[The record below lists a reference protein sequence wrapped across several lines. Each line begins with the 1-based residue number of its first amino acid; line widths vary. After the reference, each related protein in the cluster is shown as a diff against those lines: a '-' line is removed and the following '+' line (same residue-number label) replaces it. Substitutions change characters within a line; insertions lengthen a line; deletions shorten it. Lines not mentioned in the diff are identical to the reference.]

1 MDLYLVQHG
10 VARSKEEEPDRPLTS
25 EGRTDVDRMA
35 QHAALMEVK
44 PERIWHS
51 GKLRASQTAE
61 IMARVLSPRQG
72 MGVME
77 GLGPG
82 DDPSQAGMAV
92 AAIGVPAMLV
102 GHLPHL
108 SRLASL
114 MLMGDPDAE
123 IIAFQ
128 NAGIVCLTLTDGG
141 WRLQWSLNP
150 RTLPWRTESTAWSG
164 QR

>member
-1 MDLYLVQHG
+1 MDLYLVRHG
-10 VARSKEEEPDRPLTS
+10 AARSKEEDPDRSLTT

-35 QHAALMEVK
+35 QHAALMDVN

-51 GKLRASQTAE
+51 DKLRAAQTAE

-77 GLGPG
+77 GLAPN
-82 DDPSQAGMAV
+82 DDPSQAGMGV
-92 AAIGVPAMLV
+92 AAIGVSAMLV

-108 SRLASL
+108 NRLASL
-114 MLMGDPDAE
+114 MLTGDPDAE
-123 IIAFQ
+123 MILFQ
-128 NAGIVCLTLTDGG
+128 NAGIVCLTLTDRG

-150 RTLPWRTESTAWSG
+150 KTLP
-164 QR
+164 

>member
-10 VARSKEEEPDRPLTS
+10 AASPKKDGSGRPLTS
-25 EGRTDVDRMA
+25 DGRTDVDRIA
-35 QHAALMEVK
+35 QHAALMNIK

-51 GKLRASQTAE
+51 GKLRAAQTAE
-61 IMARVLSPRQG
+61 IMTRVLGPRQG

-77 GLGPG
+77 GLAP
-82 DDPSQAGMAV
+82 DADPSQAGTAV
-92 AAIGVPAMLV
+92 VAIGVSAMLV
-102 GHLPHL
+102 GHMPHL

-114 MLMGDPDAE
+114 MLTGDPDAE

-141 WRLQWSLNP
+141 WRLRWSLNP
-150 RTLPWRTESTAWSG
+150 KMLP
-164 QR
+164 